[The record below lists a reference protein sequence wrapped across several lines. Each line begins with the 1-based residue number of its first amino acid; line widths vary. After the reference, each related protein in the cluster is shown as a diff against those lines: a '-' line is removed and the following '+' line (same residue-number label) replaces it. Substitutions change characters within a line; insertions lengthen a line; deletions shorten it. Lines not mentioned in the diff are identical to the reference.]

1 MPISPISR
9 ETTLRPNYH
18 FTAEKNWLSDPN
30 GLVHDGRDWHMFYQ
44 YNPNGEDWGDMS
56 WGHAISADLASWQ
69 ELQPALLCDNQQM
82 VFSGSAVMDT
92 AGSAGLGQNAM
103 VGLYTACS
111 RAEPVRQ
118 SQALAWSN
126 DGGRSWQQLQS
137 NPVLDLGLADFRDPF
152 VFRHTASQSWIM
164 VVVRSAEQVA
174 EIYRSP
180 DLQNWELAS
189 TISGTSAPGRVW
201 ECPTLIELPVI
212 GTNRSRWLFKV
223 DALHDAPGSG
233 ALYLVGD
240 FDGRNF
246 IPDGNWQ
253 VLDHGRDFYAAIAWN
268 GPRDDLGRPAWIG
281 WMGNH
286 AYQARLP
293 KKGWRGVMSLP
304 RRMDLRERGN
314 ELHLAQT
321 VEPSVCNL
329 FADPLAMTGN
339 EATVPVACR
348 IDLAGDFHGQLRL
361 GDGGD
366 CHFTVIAENQC
377 WQLQREDKALPF
389 LDARS
394 EMQRSDDGLSL
405 WIDCETIEAISFDGT
420 QCASFQHRPASAALA
435 LATDCPECVSIA
447 RLR

>member
-1 MPISPISR
+1 M
-9 ETTLRPNYH
+9 RPCYH
-18 FTAEKNWLSDPN
+18 FTPGKNWLSDPN

-69 ELQPALLCDNQQM
+69 ELQPALLCDNQHM
-82 VFSGSAVMDT
+82 VFSGSAVMEP
-92 AGSAGLGQNAM
+92 AGNAGLGHDALIA
-103 VGLYTACS
+103 LYTACS
-111 RAEPVRQ
+111 RAEPVQ
-118 SQALAWSN
+118 QTQFLAWSN
-126 DGGRSWQQLQS
+126 DCGRSWQHLQS
-137 NPVLDLGLADFRDPF
+137 NPVLDLGLADFRDPY
-152 VFRHTASQSWIM
+152 VFRHTASHSWIM
-164 VVVRSAEQVA
+164 VVARSAEQAA

-189 TISGTSAPGRVW
+189 TISGTNAPGRVW
-201 ECPTLIELPVI
+201 ECPTLVELPVI

-233 ALYLVGD
+233 ALYRVGE

-246 IPDGNWQ
+246 IPDGDWQ

-268 GPRDDLGRPAWIG
+268 GPRDELGRPAWIG

-293 KKGWRGVMSLP
+293 SKGWRGVMSLP
-304 RRMDLRERGN
+304 RRMGLRQCGD

-329 FADPLAMTGN
+329 FADPVAMTGD
-339 EATVPVACR
+339 ETTVPVACR
-348 IDLAGDFHGQLRL
+348 IDLAGEFHGQLRL
-361 GDGGD
+361 DDGGD
-366 CHFTVIAENQC
+366 CHFIVVADDQR
-377 WQLQREDKALPF
+377 WLLMREDTALPF
-389 LDARS
+389 LNARS
-394 EMQRSDDGLSL
+394 EMQRGDGGLSL
-405 WIDCETIEAISFDGT
+405 WIDSETIEAISYDGM
-420 QCASFQHRPASAALA
+420 QCASFQHRPASAALT
-435 LATDCPECVSIA
+435 LSTNCPDCVSIA